1 MTRLIGPYI
10 PGRVSKR
17 QSQWATQR
25 EVGEGARGHQGP
37 FLGPGRRGERPRGG
51 GNLLYSVTDSNVNLI
66 GNILTDTS
74 RDWVLPTIWAPVI
87 QPS

>member
-25 EVGEGARGHQGP
+25 EVGREPGGTRGP
-37 FLGPGRRGERPRGG
+37 SWALGG
-51 GNLLYSVTDSNVNLI
+51 GVSARVGEGTCF
-66 GNILTDTS
+66 T
-74 RDWVLPTIWAPVI
+74 
-87 QPS
+87 Q